1 MNKLVKVSIYDDILR
16 ELIRI
21 KKTSIR
27 KLGPMI
33 GHNEKT
39 IRRGLKEKEMS
50 LELVALLA
58 AVLEVDARIFADL
71 PSYWKVIKSRL
82 KNRVD

>member
-1 MNKLVKVSIYDDILR
+1 MNKLVKVSIDDNVLR
-16 ELIRI
+16 ELIRT
-21 KKTSIR
+21 KTSIR

-58 AVLEVDARIFADL
+58 AVLEVDARTFADL
-71 PSYWKVIKSRL
+71 KSYWEVIKSRL
-82 KNRVD
+82 VNGAD